1 MAELSV
7 KNADEARNLA
17 IEAGISAGSIYH
29 LADMLYDIS
38 LGLADSGREA
48 GALAVAI
55 KETAKGIERRTEAV
69 WGFMEKGQPVATQ
82 CDGGANHG

>member
-1 MAELSV
+1 MTEIAARNTE
-7 KNADEARNLA
+7 EARNLA

-55 KETAKGIERRTEAV
+55 KESAKGIERRAEAV
-69 WGFMEKGQPVATQ
+69 CGFIEKGLPVATQ
-82 CDGGANHG
+82 CEGGASHQ